1 MRRLRNLSLPV
12 SEKELALALGASVV
26 VMSLLLYGLLWQS
39 NIIVYQRDLI
49 RSLWS
54 WKYGG

>member
-12 SEKELALALGASVV
+12 SEKELALALGVSVV

>member
-12 SEKELALALGASVV
+12 SEKELALALGVSVV
-26 VMSLLLYGLLWQS
+26 VMALLLYGLMWQS

>member
-12 SEKELALALGASVV
+12 SDKELALALGVSVV
-26 VMSLLLYGLLWQS
+26 VMALLLYGLLWQS
-39 NIIVYQRDLI
+39 NVIVYQRDLI

-54 WKYGG
+54 WRYGG

>member
-12 SEKELALALGASVV
+12 SEKDLALALGVSVV
-26 VMSLLLYGLLWQS
+26 VMALMLYGLLWQS
-39 NIIVYQRDLI
+39 NVIVYQRDLI

-54 WKYGG
+54 WRYGS